1 MNIVD
6 GIVPN
11 AELQEAAVAARN
23 CQGDY
28 DDLQDRLIRQR
39 EVVNELSIELRD
51 LVIAKQWESAATS
64 EEAADARRECF
75 LVSERYQEEQ
85 ELLTAIE
92 TAIRNTQAD
101 VSNAGNRV
109 FRIISQIV
117 SSQYEGAVIEGGA
130 EQISTA

>member
-11 AELQEAAVAARN
+11 TELQEAAIAARN
-23 CQGDY
+23 CQADY

-39 EVVNELSIELRD
+39 EVVNELSMELRD
-51 LVIAKQWESAATS
+51 LVMARQWENAATP

-75 LVSERYQEEQ
+75 FVSEHYQEEQ

-109 FRIISQIV
+109 FRIISQLV
-117 SSQYEGAVIEGGA
+117 SSQYSGAVIEGGA
-130 EQISTA
+130 NQISTA